1 MAKDIRHYMT
11 SYEKEKS
18 KTTLLRKVQTL
29 GTVRE
34 ALTIKKNFNFYKSQ
48 NLLQKVLKV
57 LVQYFRYLNSSN

>member
-34 ALTIKKNFNFYKSQ
+34 ALTIKRNFNFNKIQ
-48 NLLQKVLKV
+48 NLLQKV
-57 LVQYFRYLNSSN
+57 

>member
-34 ALTIKKNFNFYKSQ
+34 ALTIKKNFNFDKSQ
-48 NLLQKVLKV
+48 NLQQKV
-57 LVQYFRYLNSSN
+57 

>member
-34 ALTIKKNFNFYKSQ
+34 ALTIKKNFNFDKSQ